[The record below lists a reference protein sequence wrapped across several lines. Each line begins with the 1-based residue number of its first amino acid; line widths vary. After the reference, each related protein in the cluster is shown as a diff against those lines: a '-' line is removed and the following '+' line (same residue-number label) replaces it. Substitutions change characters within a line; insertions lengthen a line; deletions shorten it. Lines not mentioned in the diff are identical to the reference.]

1 MKGRKSEGSEV
12 GLVGGMR
19 LKTARERRSRENQIN
34 LPWTRKVDGENQDEE
49 KKRRKREKKKKD

>member
-19 LKTARERRSRENQIN
+19 LKAARERRSRENQIN
-34 LPWTRKVDGENQDEE
+34 LPWTKIVEDENQDEG
-49 KKRRKREKKKKD
+49 